1 MLEIGDKQH
10 LEGHK
15 CALGV
20 KDVILKDI
28 WLERI
33 IYFGSTTVLGFKRYD
48 SPITDKII

>member
-1 MLEIGDKQH
+1 MLDIGDKHH

-15 CALGV
+15 CAIGV

-28 WLERI
+28 WLER
-33 IYFGSTTVLGFKRYD
+33 SSTVLGLKRYD